1 MFKRRTEDCAV
12 IINKTSSLELN
23 SEQEMLIILLVVIS
37 NIVYAIQPR
46 FKEDNKLVY
55 EATDGEPFKT
65 QVSRPICEIK
75 DFF

>member
-1 MFKRRTEDCAV
+1 
-12 IINKTSSLELN
+12 
-23 SEQEMLIILLVVIS
+23 MLIILLVVIS

-65 QVSRPICEIK
+65 QVSRPIYENK